1 MKLWEVIKQLEENPN
16 KRFINTY
23 SDKVME
29 VRQEEGFM
37 DFTVKVNNVIRN
49 WNLEDSVELS
59 DNNWQEVKQP
69 VTWQEA
75 IEAWVNGGK
84 VKCILHG
91 ESFIY
96 DSSQWKNMYSGD
108 GYLCD
113 SEILNGTWYIED

>member
-1 MKLWEVIKQLEENPN
+1 MKLWEVLKELDENPN
-16 KRFINTY
+16 KRFKSVNY
-23 SDKVME
+23 N
-29 VRQEEGFM
+29 QEEIIISMGTGCYDLPFR
-37 DFTVKVNNVIRN
+37 V
-49 WNLEDSVELS
+49 LDSNR
-59 DNNWQEVKQP
+59 DWQEIKQP

-75 IEAWVNGGK
+75 IEAWANGGK